1 MLITLLFI
9 LIIISFQTFSKGFL
23 NVDSFLMKLNVR
35 KILFTKRKLNIILSS
50 IFYDDADDSNP
61 SKKDKYNYES
71 YFNLNNNI
79 IEEQNI
85 LKTDECEYNNDI
97 LYTLIWFDCD
107 DCKKLLNDVNKECK
121 KVLYINGSYYF
132 FDEKDE
138 SNSPLFY
145 KNDELIA
152 TDVFSI
158 YEELFYDKTI
168 DL

>member
-1 MLITLLFI
+1 MTLLFI

-23 NVDSFLMKLNVR
+23 KVDSFLMKLNVR

-50 IFYDDADDSNP
+50 IFYDDVDDASS
-61 SKKDKYNYES
+61 SKKNKNNYES
-71 YFNLNNNI
+71 YFNFNNNI
-79 IEEQNI
+79 MEEQNI
-85 LKTDECEYNNDI
+85 LKTEEGGHNNDI

-121 KVLYINGSYYF
+121 NVLYINGSYYF
-132 FDEKDE
+132 FDENDE

-158 YEELFYDKTI
+158 YEELFYDKKI
-168 DL
+168 E

>member
-1 MLITLLFI
+1 MSMKLLFI

-23 NVDSFLMKLNVR
+23 KVDSFLMKLKFR

-50 IFYDDADDSNP
+50 IFYDDDANP
-61 SKKDKYNYES
+61 SKKDKHNYEL

-79 IEEQNI
+79 MEEQNI
-85 LKTDECEYNNDI
+85 LKTDKSRFNNDI
-97 LYTLIWFDCD
+97 LYTLIWFDCV
-107 DCKKLLNDVNKECK
+107 DCKKLLNDINKECK

-152 TDVFSI
+152 TDLFSI
-158 YEELFYDKTI
+158 YEELFYDKKI
-168 DL
+168 E